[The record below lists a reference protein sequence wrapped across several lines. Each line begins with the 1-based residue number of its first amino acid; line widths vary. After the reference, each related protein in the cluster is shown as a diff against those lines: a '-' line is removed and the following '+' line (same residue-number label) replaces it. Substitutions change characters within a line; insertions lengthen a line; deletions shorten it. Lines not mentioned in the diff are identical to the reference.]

1 MLFSSLPL
9 IQPILKAVD
18 KKGYTTPSPI
28 QEAAIP
34 VIVEGKNVL
43 GRAETGTG
51 KTAAFSLPII
61 QTLSKLGNKRHPSA
75 LVLAPTRE
83 LVEQIK
89 DSFLSYGSF
98 TNLKVL
104 AVYGGV
110 SDRPQKQ
117 KLAKGID
124 ILVATPGRLLDLINQ
139 KAVMLKFISHF
150 VIDEA
155 DRMFDMGFI
164 ADVTKIMNMLPKNKQ
179 TLMFSATLDREVMA
193 LADQHIGTYEVV
205 DVANE
210 KVDLEHITQQLFY
223 VSKRKKIELLKLHI
237 KEGPALQTLIFTR
250 TKRGA
255 DQLSKLLSD
264 MHIKVAVIHGDKSQ
278 HQRLRALQGFKAH
291 KYEFLIA
298 TDVAARGLD
307 IPALPRI
314 INYDVPEQ
322 ADAYIHRMGRTGRAG
337 LSGDVYTYC
346 SKEERLLLKPI
357 FKELESPLIS
367 TKHPF
372 EEIVEVKKILARPF
386 AKKSGKHRY
395 RLSGRKR

>member
-89 DSFLSYGSF
+89 DAFKSYGSF

-193 LADQHIGTYEVV
+193 LADEHIGTYEVV

-223 VSKRKKIELLKLHI
+223 VSKRKKIDLLKSHI
-237 KEGPALQTLIFTR
+237 KEGPAVQTLIFTR

-255 DQLSKLLSD
+255 DQLSKLLSE
-264 MHIKVAVIHGDKSQ
+264 MHLKVAVIHGDKSQ
-278 HQRLRALQGFKAH
+278 HQRLRALKGFKAH

-372 EEIVEVKKILARPF
+372 EEVVEVKKIQARPF

>member
-9 IQPILKAVD
+9 IKPILKAVD

-89 DSFLSYGSF
+89 DSFISYGSF

-164 ADVTKIMNMLPKNKQ
+164 VDVSKIMNMLPKNKQ

-193 LADQHIGTYEVV
+193 LADEHIGTYEVV

-223 VSKRKKIELLKLHI
+223 VSKRKKIDLLKSHI
-237 KEGPALQTLIFTR
+237 KEGPAVQTLIFTR

-255 DQLSKLLSD
+255 DQLSKLLFD
-264 MHIKVAVIHGDKSQ
+264 MHLKVAVIHGDKSQ
-278 HQRLRALQGFKAH
+278 HQRLRALQGFKSH

-372 EEIVEVKKILARPF
+372 EEIVEVKKIQARPF
-386 AKKSGKHRY
+386 AKKSGRHRY

>member
-9 IQPILKAVD
+9 IQPILRAVD

-34 VIVEGKNVL
+34 LIVEGKNVL

-61 QTLSKLGNKRHPSA
+61 QHLTEIGPKRYPSA
-75 LVLAPTRE
+75 LILAPTRE

-98 TNLKVL
+98 TNLRVL
-104 AVYGGV
+104 AVYGGI

-117 KLAKGID
+117 KLAKGVD
-124 ILVATPGRLLDLINQ
+124 IVVATPGRLLDLINQ
-139 KAVMLKFISHF
+139 KALSIKFITHF

-164 ADVTKIMNMLPKNKQ
+164 LDVTKIMNMLPKEKQ
-179 TLMFSATLDREVMA
+179 SMMFSATLDREVMK
-193 LADQHIGTYEVV
+193 LADEHIGQYEII
-205 DVANE
+205 DVAKE
-210 KVDLEHITQQLFY
+210 KVTLDHITQQLFY
-223 VSKRKKIELLKLHI
+223 VSKKNKIQLLKDQI
-237 KEGPALQTLIFTR
+237 KDGPAVQTLIFTR
-250 TKRGA
+250 TKHGA
-255 DQLSKLLSD
+255 DQLSKLLLD
-264 MHIKVAVIHGDKSQ
+264 MHLKVSVIHGNKSQ
-278 HQRLRALQGFKAH
+278 QQRLKALQGFKAN

-357 FKELESPLIS
+357 FKELKTNLIS
-367 TKHPF
+367 TPNAY
-372 EEIVEVKKILARPF
+372 EEIIEVKKPHARPF
-386 AKKSGKHRY
+386 AKKQGSYKNH
-395 RLSGRKR
+395 LSGRKR

>member
-34 VIVEGKNVL
+34 VIVDGKNVL

-61 QTLSKLGNKRHPSA
+61 QSLSKLGNKRHPSA

-89 DSFLSYGSF
+89 DSFVSYGSF
-98 TNLKVL
+98 TQLKVL

-164 ADVTKIMNMLPKNKQ
+164 VDVTKIMNMLPKNKQ

-193 LADQHIGTYEVV
+193 LADEHIGTYDVV

-223 VSKRKKIELLKLHI
+223 VSKRKKIDLLKLHI
-237 KEGPALQTLIFTR
+237 KEGPAVQTLIFTR

-255 DQLSKLLSD
+255 DQLSKLLSE
-264 MHIKVAVIHGDKSQ
+264 MHLKVAVIHGDKSQ
-278 HQRLRALQGFKAH
+278 HQRLRALQGFKSH

-357 FKELESPLIS
+357 FKELESPLSS
-367 TKHPF
+367 TTHPF
-372 EEIVEVKKILARPF
+372 EEIVEAKKIQARPF
-386 AKKSGKHRY
+386 AKKTGRHRY

>member
-9 IQPILKAVD
+9 IQPILRAVD

-34 VIVEGKNVL
+34 IIVEGKNVL

-61 QTLSKLGNKRHPSA
+61 QHLNEIGNKRHPSA
-75 LVLAPTRE
+75 LILAPTRE

-98 TNLKVL
+98 TNLRVL
-104 AVYGGV
+104 AVYGGI

-117 KLAKGID
+117 KLAKGVD

-139 KAVMLKFISHF
+139 KSLMLKFITHF

-164 ADVTKIMNMLPKNKQ
+164 LDVTKIMNMLPKEKQ
-179 TLMFSATLDREVMA
+179 TMMFSATLDREVMN
-193 LADQHIGTYEVV
+193 LADEHIGDYEVI
-205 DVANE
+205 DVAKE
-210 KVDLEHITQQLFY
+210 KVELNHITQQLFY
-223 VSKRKKIELLKLHI
+223 VSKRNKIQLLKDQI
-237 KEGPALQTLIFTR
+237 KNGPAVQTLIFTR
-250 TKRGA
+250 TKHGA
-255 DQLSKLLSD
+255 DQLATILMDMKL
-264 MHIKVAVIHGDKSQ
+264 KVAVIHGNKSQ
-278 HQRLRALQGFKAH
+278 QQRLRALQGFKANRF
-291 KYEFLIA
+291 EFLIA

-337 LSGDVYTYC
+337 LTGDVYTYC

-357 FKELESPLIS
+357 FKELEAPLVS
-367 TKHPF
+367 TSHAY
-372 EEIVEVKKILARPF
+372 EEIVEVKKQQTRPF
-386 AKKSGKHRY
+386 AKKHGGYKN

>member
-34 VIVEGKNVL
+34 VIVEGKIVL

-89 DSFLSYGSF
+89 DSFISYGSF

-223 VSKRKKIELLKLHI
+223 VSKRKKKKKKL
-237 KEGPALQTLIFTR
+237 
-250 TKRGA
+250 
-255 DQLSKLLSD
+255 
-264 MHIKVAVIHGDKSQ
+264 
-278 HQRLRALQGFKAH
+278 
-291 KYEFLIA
+291 
-298 TDVAARGLD
+298 
-307 IPALPRI
+307 
-314 INYDVPEQ
+314 NYQ
-322 ADAYIHRMGRTGRAG
+322 ASY
-337 LSGDVYTYC
+337 
-346 SKEERLLLKPI
+346 
-357 FKELESPLIS
+357 
-367 TKHPF
+367 
-372 EEIVEVKKILARPF
+372 
-386 AKKSGKHRY
+386 
-395 RLSGRKR
+395 

>member
-89 DSFLSYGSF
+89 DSFISYGSF

-255 DQLSKLLSD
+255 DQLSKLISD

-346 SKEERLLLKPI
+346 TKEERLLLKPI

-372 EEIVEVKKILARPF
+372 EEVVEVKKIQARPF
-386 AKKSGKHRY
+386 AKKTGKHRY

>member
-61 QTLSKLGNKRHPSA
+61 QTLSKLENKRHPSA

-89 DSFLSYGSF
+89 DSFISYGSF

-193 LADQHIGTYEVV
+193 LADEHIGTYDVV
-205 DVANE
+205 DVASE

-223 VSKRKKIELLKLHI
+223 VSKRKKIDLLKSHI

-264 MHIKVAVIHGDKSQ
+264 MHLKVAVIHGDKSQ
-278 HQRLRALQGFKAH
+278 HQRLRALQGFKSH
-291 KYEFLIA
+291 KFEFLIA

-314 INYDVPEQ
+314 INYNVPEQ

-372 EEIVEVKKILARPF
+372 EEIVEVKKIQARPF

>member
-89 DSFLSYGSF
+89 DSFVSYGSF
-98 TNLKVL
+98 THLKVL

-139 KAVMLKFISHF
+139 KAAMLKFISHF

-193 LADQHIGTYEVV
+193 LADEHIGTYEVV

-223 VSKRKKIELLKLHI
+223 VSKRKKIDLLKSHI
-237 KEGPALQTLIFTR
+237 KEGPAVQTLIFTR

-264 MHIKVAVIHGDKSQ
+264 MHLKVAVIHGDKSQ
-278 HQRLRALQGFKAH
+278 HQRLRALQGFKSH

-372 EEIVEVKKILARPF
+372 EEIVEVKKIQARPF
-386 AKKSGKHRY
+386 AKKTGKHRY

>member
-9 IQPILKAVD
+9 IKPILKAVD

-89 DSFLSYGSF
+89 DSFISYGSF

-164 ADVTKIMNMLPKNKQ
+164 VDVSKIMNMLPKNKQ

-193 LADQHIGTYEVV
+193 LADEHIGTYEVV

-223 VSKRKKIELLKLHI
+223 VSKRKKIDLLKSHI
-237 KEGPALQTLIFTR
+237 KEGPAVQTLIFTR

-255 DQLSKLLSD
+255 DQLSKLLFD
-264 MHIKVAVIHGDKSQ
+264 MHLKVAVIHGDKSQ
-278 HQRLRALQGFKAH
+278 HQRLRALQGFKSH

-372 EEIVEVKKILARPF
+372 EEIVEVKKIQARPF

>member
-89 DSFLSYGSF
+89 DSFISYGSF

-193 LADQHIGTYEVV
+193 LADEHIGTYDVV
-205 DVANE
+205 DVASE

-223 VSKRKKIELLKLHI
+223 VSKRKKIDLLKSHI
-237 KEGPALQTLIFTR
+237 KEGPAVQTLIFTR

-264 MHIKVAVIHGDKSQ
+264 MHLKVAVIHGDKSQ
-278 HQRLRALQGFKAH
+278 HQRLRALQGFKSH
-291 KYEFLIA
+291 KFEFLIA

-372 EEIVEVKKILARPF
+372 EEIVEVKKIQARPF

>member
-9 IQPILKAVD
+9 IHPILKAVD

-34 VIVEGKNVL
+34 VIVDGKNVL

-89 DSFLSYGSF
+89 DAFISYGSF

-237 KEGPALQTLIFTR
+237 KEGAAIQTLIFTR

-357 FKELESPLIS
+357 FKELESPLMS

-372 EEIVEVKKILARPF
+372 EEVVEVKKIQARPF